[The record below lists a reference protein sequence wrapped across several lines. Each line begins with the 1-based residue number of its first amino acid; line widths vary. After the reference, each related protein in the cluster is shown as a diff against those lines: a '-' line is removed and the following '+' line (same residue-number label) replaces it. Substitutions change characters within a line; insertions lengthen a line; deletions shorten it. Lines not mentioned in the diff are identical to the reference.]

1 VPRKSKEGSNN
12 GGKILFS
19 QLKQVW
25 TDVDMARWHS
35 YFAETLPDHNFTIKG
50 PHIKGRCPFH
60 EDATPSFV
68 VTPNKRIAT
77 CFGCHKIFSNPINLL
92 AGVGKTSFANAIVF
106 ARKRWGLKAAI
117 PEALSDRYAAYE
129 EHQKNK
135 NNLMELFGSV
145 LFEAMGEYANGGK
158 AALVAKNL
166 EFAETAIEYLK
177 NRRLGESAPGELV
190 AEEDRSTGEFDQFGA
205 WHAMTGRGLIGILPP
220 RYILD
225 NKIGG
230 DSPLF
235 KFYHTYFG
243 AAAEGQQ
250 NLGWLVFPYD
260 DAPDSV
266 CRFKIREPRKA
277 TPDAKPGQLWIDD
290 SYEEEMGR
298 FRGFYGLR
306 YYNNFLSM
314 AEHGD
319 DGPKEGHV
327 AMIKEGEFDTLAAI
341 AHQVRRGSEDYI
353 SLSLSGGAAESLNNL
368 ENLGIRRAWIV
379 PDRDGGGTHFARA
392 VLSKTRSRNISF
404 RVFQWP
410 DEYTEWADPK
420 DPLASIKDADEA
432 IKRVG
437 YPRWV
442 RYVCDATRYW
452 MAHEWCFDQASSEV
466 SKGNLSDIQ
475 FVARVAAEWGK
486 LLHEGQVLAAYCD
499 AIAKAFGLDASVL
512 KQDLLADDD
521 TEDTFIE
528 RLGRVLLEHFHI
540 VGRRPDGHKSVVRV
554 WHKESRETSEIVLN
568 DEKSIENLI
577 ARHYGRL
584 DLFVKEKLNEPRF
597 LVPESDETQSFNVTT
612 KLRKY
617 QEFLN
622 IAMKGLMGNVKPID
636 EENVRA
642 QGIHTVDSGM
652 SHMKSYLVNGRDVF
666 KIEHNGTNVIASRL
680 EGPSDGGVVFENT
693 GASWC
698 DFVKSE
704 ADIVS
709 GKDVDLVDIYTTIR
723 DMITTGWSFKY
734 QDVDATFM
742 TLYVMCLG
750 VMTVFPRQTSVMLS
764 AEAGSGKSRFTHGFI
779 GRHQFPNIN
788 VVAHSK
794 SMPGFTPAG
803 IKQQHG
809 NTSLALCLEEFEDTG
824 GNDKKSLNTRHTLE
838 MLRDLISEAPV
849 KITQGTATG
858 TAKTYYLR
866 FPLAVSAIKPLR
878 GAADRSRFIHF
889 EMAKSEGHG
898 DPNVTLPQMFGL
910 EKIRKTRREV
920 LLGAIHHMLELRNLS
935 SEVALEYSSGSKLP
949 KYAESRYRE
958 ALYPL
963 LAMLKLLE
971 RLAKAKG
978 MPSAIPD
985 YTDFAYRFTETRK
998 EYLTQLTTVS
1008 ENEMVFQTILSAPIQ
1023 IAVAG
1028 DHEHATGSTN
1038 VKKMLLDINNL
1049 DAINK
1054 TSQGVFIDSQMEWLI
1069 VNWMEACQGLLSN
1082 TQYRTESA
1090 PRLKQFGERSP
1101 YSVKTDD
1108 VKASGVMERM
1118 FHVMGPCQTIDMIS
1132 VFSVKHILDE
1142 VRTHMERKGAQS
1154 ALTDSRNNVDTS
1166 VPAEDG
1172 DVVV

>member
-1 VPRKSKEGSNN
+1 VPRKSRESNHDN
-12 GGKILFS
+12 KILFS

-25 TDVDMARWHS
+25 TDIDIS
-35 YFAETLPDHNFTIKG
+35 YWQAYMAETFPDGKFTRQG

-60 EDATPSFV
+60 EDSTPSFV
-68 VTPNKRIAT
+68 VTPNRHIAK
-77 CFGCHKIFSNPINLL
+77 CFGCCKIFTNPINLL
-92 AGVGKTSFANAIVF
+92 AGIGKTSYAQAIVF

-117 PEALSDRYAAYE
+117 PEALSERYAAYE
-129 EHQKNK
+129 AHQKNK
-135 NNLMELFGSV
+135 NDLMELFGTI
-145 LFEAMGEYANGGK
+145 LFNAMGVYAEGGEL
-158 AALVAKNL
+158 ALQRENLMFAKD
-166 EFAETAIEYLK
+166 TIEYLK
-177 NRRLGESAPGELV
+177 NRKLGESAPGELV
-190 AEEDRSTGEFDQFGA
+190 AEEDRPTGEFDQFGA

-220 RYILD
+220 RYVLD
-225 NKIGG
+225 NKLGG
-230 DSPLF
+230 DSTLF
-235 KFYHTYFG
+235 KFYHSYFG

-266 CRFKIREPRKA
+266 CRFKLREPRKSSA
-277 TPDAKPGQLWIDD
+277 DAKPGQLWVDD
-290 SYEEEMGR
+290 AYEEEMGK

-319 DGPKEGHV
+319 DGPKDGHV
-327 AMIKEGEFDTLAAI
+327 AMIKEGEFDTLSAI

-368 ENLGIRRAWIV
+368 EDFGIRRAWIV
-379 PDRDGGGTHFARA
+379 PDRDSGGLHFARS

-410 DEYTEWADPK
+410 DEYAEWSDSNDPS
-420 DPLASIKDADEA
+420 ASIKDPDEA
-432 IKRVG
+432 IKKIG

-442 RYVCDATRYW
+442 KYICDVTRYW
-452 MAHEWCFDQASSEV
+452 LAHEWCFDQASSEAGR
-466 SKGNLSDIQ
+466 GNTADIQ
-475 FVARVAAEWGK
+475 FVARIATEWGK
-486 LLHEGQVLAAYCD
+486 LLHEEQVLAAYCD
-499 AIAKAFGLDASVL
+499 AIAKAFGLDASIL
-512 KQDLLADDD
+512 KRDLLADDD
-521 TEDTFIE
+521 TESTFID
-528 RLGRVLLEHFHI
+528 RLGRVLLENFHL
-540 VGRRPDGHKSVVRV
+540 VGRRPDGHKSIVRV

-597 LVPESDETQSFNVTT
+597 LVPESDENQSFNVTS

-617 QEFLN
+617 QEYLN
-622 IAMKGLMGNVKPID
+622 IAMKGVMVGVNPID

-642 QGIHTVDSGM
+642 QGIHMTESGPGYM
-652 SHMKSYLVNGRDVF
+652 TSYLVNGRDVF
-666 KIEHNGTNVIASRL
+666 KLVHNTAGLSATRL
-680 EGPSDGGVVFENT
+680 EGPSDGTVVFENT
-693 GASWC
+693 GMAWC
-698 DFVKSE
+698 NFIKSD
-704 ADIVS
+704 ADIMA
-709 GKDVDLVDIYTTIR
+709 GKDVDLVEIYTSIR
-723 DMITTGWSFKY
+723 EMISTGWSFRY
-734 QDVDATFM
+734 QDVDCTFM
-742 TLYVMCLG
+742 ALYVMCLG
-750 VMTVFPRQTSVMLS
+750 VMTVFPRQTAVMLS

-803 IKQQHG
+803 IKQQHA

-849 KITQGTATG
+849 KITQGTAAG

-866 FPLAVSAIKPLR
+866 FPWAVSAIKPLR
-878 GAADRSRFIHF
+878 SAADRSRFVHF
-889 EMAKSEGHG
+889 EMAKEEGHG
-898 DPNVTLPQMFGL
+898 DPNVILPQMFGL
-910 EKIRKTRREV
+910 DKIRRVRREV
-920 LLGAIHHMLELRNLS
+920 LLGTVYNMLELRNLCT
-935 SEVALEYSSGSKLP
+935 EVSLEYSSGNKLP

-958 ALYPL
+958 SLYPL

-985 YTDFAYRFTETRK
+985 YTDFAYRFTESRK

-1008 ENEMVFQTILSAPIQ
+1008 ENETVFQTLLSAPIQ

-1028 DHEHATGSTN
+1028 DREHATGSTN
-1038 VKKMLLDINNL
+1038 IKEMLLDLNNL

-1054 TSQGVFIDSQMEWLI
+1054 TSQGVFIDTQAEWLI

-1082 TQYRTESA
+1082 TQYRMESA

-1101 YSVKTDD
+1101 YSIRTDD
-1108 VKASGVMERM
+1108 VRASGVMERM
-1118 FHVMGPCQTIDMIS
+1118 FHVTGPCQSMDMIS

-1142 VRTHMERKGAQS
+1142 VRAHMERKGAQS
-1154 ALTDSRNNVDTS
+1154 ALNDSPSSVDTS
-1166 VPAEDG
+1166 VSVEDG